1 MLTKLEKDNKL
12 TKSKKIK
19 SYQMKSE
26 KYTNKYNKLIL
37 F

>member
-1 MLTKLEKDNKL
+1 MLIKLEKDNKL

-26 KYTNKYNKLIL
+26 KYTNQYKLIL